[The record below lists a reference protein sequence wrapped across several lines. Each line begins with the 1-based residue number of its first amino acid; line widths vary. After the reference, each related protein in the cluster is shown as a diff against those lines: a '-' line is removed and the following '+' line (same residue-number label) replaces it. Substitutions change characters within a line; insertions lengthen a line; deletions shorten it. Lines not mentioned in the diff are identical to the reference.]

1 MLLRGVFRFLIEDF
15 GNDEKGNPRREK
27 VRFPQNL
34 FCIANIT
41 GFVGCFGYHCSAGA
55 FVASSGDRVC
65 IDCLPEMFVVLVQPW
80 DFKAV
85 EGKYDKE
92 RPDPQIFKNICKNQ
106 IFE

>member
-1 MLLRGVFRFLIEDF
+1 M
-15 GNDEKGNPRREK
+15 
-27 VRFPQNL
+27 RFPQNL

-85 EGKYDKE
+85 EGKRDKE